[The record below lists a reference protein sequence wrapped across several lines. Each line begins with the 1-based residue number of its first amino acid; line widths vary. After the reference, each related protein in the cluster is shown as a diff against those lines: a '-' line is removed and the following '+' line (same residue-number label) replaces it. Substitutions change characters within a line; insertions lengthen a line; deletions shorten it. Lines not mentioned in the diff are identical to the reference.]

1 MPRKGENIYK
11 RKDGRWEARY
21 IKGRNDDGS
30 IHYGYVYAKSYK
42 EAKQKKSTIQSANT
56 IKDNKKDL
64 INANDFANWSEQ
76 WLSHKQNRIK
86 ISSYAKY
93 SNLLSS
99 YIIPFLGEKEL
110 ETINS
115 YAIEIWID
123 ALISTGGNNGNGVS
137 EKTASDAISVVKSI
151 LRYANQINPIL
162 KIQKIDVSIKHTASE
177 LHILSRDDQSILT
190 KYIIENPN
198 RKNLGILICL
208 YSGIRIGEL
217 CALKMSD
224 INIEQRYLYI
234 HSTMQRIKNYEHE
247 NDTSKSKTQVII
259 ISPKSKSSIRRIPI
273 PANLVDIIKDFVST
287 KDDEFFLTGALE
299 NFIEPRVIQ
308 YHFKKILKK
317 CNIESTN
324 FHSIRHTFATRCVEL
339 GFDIKTLS
347 EILGHA
353 SVNIT
358 MNRYVHPSM
367 DLKRSN
373 MNLLTELLAVK

>member
-1 MPRKGENIYK
+1 M
-11 RKDGRWEARY
+11 
-21 IKGRNDDGS
+21 
-30 IHYGYVYAKSYK
+30 
-42 EAKQKKSTIQSANT
+42 TNT
-56 IKDNKKDL
+56 S
-64 INANDFANWSEQ
+64 DFANWSEQ

-86 ISSYAKY
+86 ISSYVKY

-137 EKTASDAISVVKSI
+137 EKTASDAVSVVKSV

-190 KYIIENPN
+190 KYLIENPN

-224 INIEQRYLYI
+224 INIEQLLYESYKEEKKEQKLHQFIHTDACRYC
-234 HSTMQRIKNYEHE
+234 
-247 NDTSKSKTQVII
+247 
-259 ISPKSKSSIRRIPI
+259 ISC
-273 PANLVDIIKDFVST
+273 DDF
-287 KDDEFFLTGALE
+287 
-299 NFIEPRVIQ
+299 
-308 YHFKKILKK
+308 
-317 CNIESTN
+317 
-324 FHSIRHTFATRCVEL
+324 
-339 GFDIKTLS
+339 
-347 EILGHA
+347 
-353 SVNIT
+353 
-358 MNRYVHPSM
+358 
-367 DLKRSN
+367 
-373 MNLLTELLAVK
+373 